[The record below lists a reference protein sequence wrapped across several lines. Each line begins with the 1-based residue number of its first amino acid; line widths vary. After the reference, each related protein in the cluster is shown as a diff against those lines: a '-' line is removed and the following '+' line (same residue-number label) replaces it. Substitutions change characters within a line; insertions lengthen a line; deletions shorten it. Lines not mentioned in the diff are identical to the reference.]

1 MLNWYKAE
9 SFAKPLEVD
18 CISTNSGVYLRK
30 NIKEELFDI
39 EGQEHIKYVYDEV
52 LLPNDYRYPI
62 LDMEEYKSKLLE
74 DLKREMLIDNEG
86 SLELKECIKTS
97 KGDFNIKTP
106 TYDFIF
112 CLMALKDLP
121 SGVPAG
127 TIRYYDG
134 TPAPAM
140 TQAEVQELY
149 AEFVQLVAGLD
160 SKFTTTKNQIL
171 NAETIDELFAIKIEY

>member
-1 MLNWYKAE
+1 MLNFYKAE
-9 SFAKPLEVD
+9 SFAKPLEID

-30 NIKEELFDI
+30 NIKEELCEL
-39 EGQEHIKYVYDEV
+39 EGRELIKYVYDEV
-52 LLPNDYRYPI
+52 LLSNDYRYPI
-62 LDMEEYKSKLLE
+62 LDMQEYKSKLLE
-74 DLKREMLIDNEG
+74 DLKKEMLIENEG
-86 SLELKECIKTS
+86 SLQLKEYISTS
-97 KGDFNIKTP
+97 KGDFSIKTP

-121 SGVPAG
+121 SGVSAG

-160 SKFTTTKNQIL
+160 TKFTTIKNQIL